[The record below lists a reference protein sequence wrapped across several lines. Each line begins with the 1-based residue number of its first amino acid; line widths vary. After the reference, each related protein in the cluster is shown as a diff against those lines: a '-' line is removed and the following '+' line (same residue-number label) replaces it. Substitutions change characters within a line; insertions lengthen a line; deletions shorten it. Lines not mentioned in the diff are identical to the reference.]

1 MRDNI
6 PDYVWLGEYQYQSL
20 TTPIQY
26 STTAPPEIFNR
37 REGFKK
43 HFVKEIFHEGWVS
56 VLEKLH
62 FPFRIFITFKHR

>member
-37 REGFKK
+37 REGFKNILK
-43 HFVKEIFHEGWVS
+43 VEEIFHEGVG
-56 VLEKLH
+56 VCLRKIR
-62 FPFRIFITFKHR
+62 FFI